1 MNMEF
6 KIHDFEGPL
15 DLLLHLIKESKMDI
29 MDIQI
34 EEITEQYVSFIRS
47 QQKLNLDVSSEY
59 LVMAAELIEI
69 KSKNIPEVYKKE
81 INVGI
86 EEFKFWNGEKF
97 DLSVVDGFY
106 NTIPFLTYLI
116 KYDNCKTLKIII
128 R

>member
-1 MNMEF
+1 MDIEF

-34 EEITEQYVSFIRS
+34 EDITEQYVAFIRS

-69 KSKNIPEVYKKE
+69 KSRMLLPVNKETEDEEEEDPREELVKQNYYKK
-81 INVGI
+81 
-86 EEFKFWNGEKF
+86 K
-97 DLSVVDGFY
+97 
-106 NTIPFLTYLI
+106 
-116 KYDNCKTLKIII
+116 NC
-128 R
+128 